1 MLTEDLSEYAH
12 TVGFACLTPG
22 VVSDFSG
29 YTEFESVDLSGVQAT
44 AAEKDMLQKLLQAGV
59 YI

>member
-1 MLTEDLSEYAH
+1 
-12 TVGFACLTPG
+12 

-29 YTEFESVDLSGVQAT
+29 YTEFESVDLSGITAT
-44 AAEKDMLQKLLQAGV
+44 AAEKDMLMKLLQAGV